1 MAFAFLFL
9 PVAVI
14 SAGRDRLGKQARQG
28 ASMHFQRL
36 VVAAAFAVLAHAAM
50 ADDWPSRPVTMVVP
64 FAAGGP
70 MDTLARILQPT
81 LGETLGQPI
90 IIENQPGGGG
100 MTGSLRV
107 AQATPDSHLFV
118 LASIGTHAI
127 GYSMHSKPPYHPAR
141 DFQPVSF
148 VADAPLML
156 MTKKD
161 LPPNNLA
168 AFITYAKA
176 NTGKLTFS
184 SGGTGTSSHV
194 SCVMLDQIIGV
205 DATHVPYRG
214 GGPAFADVI
223 AGRIDYIC
231 NYVSIGAQA
240 VKQNQVKAI
249 AMLAGERTPLLP
261 DLPTASEQGLKD
273 FDVSAWNAILLP
285 KSATPAMVAKLNKAV
300 SQALDTPALRERLD
314 AIGLIPAAPERR
326 SPEYLRKFI
335 EAEVEKWAKPV
346 KAAGLQV
353 D

>member
-1 MAFAFLFL
+1 MRSSTILL
-9 PVAVI
+9 T
-14 SAGRDRLGKQARQG
+14 L
-28 ASMHFQRL
+28 
-36 VVAAAFAVLAHAAM
+36 AVLAVPGAAL
-50 ADDWPSRPVTMVVP
+50 AEDWPSRPVTMVVP

-70 MDTLARILQPT
+70 MDTLARVLQPT
-81 LGETLGQPI
+81 LGETLGKPI

-107 AQATPDSHLFV
+107 AQAAADSHLFV

-127 GYSMHSKPPYHPAR
+127 GYSMHSKPAYHPAR
-141 DFQPVSF
+141 DFQPVIF

-161 LPPNNLA
+161 LPPNNLKE
-168 AFITYAKA
+168 FIAYAKA
-176 NTGKLTFS
+176 NSGKLTFS

-194 SCVMLDQIIGV
+194 SCVMLDQLIGV
-205 DATHVPYRG
+205 EATHIPYRG
-214 GGPAFADVI
+214 GGPAFADLI

-249 AMLAGERTPLLP
+249 AMLASERTPLLP
-261 DLPTASEQGLKD
+261 DLPSADEQGLKD

-285 KSATPAMVAKLNKAV
+285 KSATPAMVAKLNAAV
-300 SQALDTPALRERLD
+300 SKALDTPALRERLD
-314 AIGLIPAAPERR
+314 AIGLIAAVPSRR
-326 SPEYLRKFI
+326 SPDYLRSFI
-335 EAEVEKWAKPV
+335 EDEVKKWAVPV

>member
-1 MAFAFLFL
+1 MPLRLWPLLATLAALAFQ
-9 PVAVI
+9 P
-14 SAGRDRLGKQARQG
+14 
-28 ASMHFQRL
+28 
-36 VVAAAFAVLAHAAM
+36 AAAEE
-50 ADDWPSRPVTMVVP
+50 WPTRPVTMVVP

-81 LGETLGQPI
+81 LGEKLGQPI
-90 IIENQPGGGG
+90 IVENMPGGGG

-107 AQATPDSHLFV
+107 AQASEDSHLFV

-127 GYSMHSKPPYHPAR
+127 GYSMHSKPPYHPAN
-141 DFQPVSF
+141 DFQPVMF
-148 VADAPLML
+148 VADAPLLL

-161 LPPNNLA
+161 LAPNTLTE
-168 AFITYAKA
+168 FMTYTKA
-176 NTGKLTFS
+176 NHQNMTFS

-194 SCVMLDQIIGV
+194 SCVMLNQLIGV
-205 DATHVPYRG
+205 NVTHVPYRG

-240 VKQNQVKAI
+240 VKQGQVKAI

-261 DLPTASEQGLKD
+261 DLPTANEQGLKD
-273 FDVSAWNAILLP
+273 FDVSAWNAVLLP
-285 KSATPAMVAKLNKAV
+285 KSATTAMVEKLNDAMRLTIDSPAV
-300 SQALDTPALRERLD
+300 RARFDSV
-314 AIGLIPAAPERR
+314 GLIPAAPNRR

-335 EAEVEKWAKPV
+335 DTEVEKWAAPV
-346 KAAGLQV
+346 KAAGLQI